1 MDASDKHGY
10 GPSQFEKGTLR
21 DQLKTGTKDVHTV
34 ADKLFT
40 ENFVKDT
47 MDRVT
52 YRHFLSQLYFLYDA
66 MEEELRRNEKHPIV
80 GPVHFPDELERM
92 ASIEEDL
99 AYYYGPAWRSE
110 ISCLPSTR
118 RYVDRVRKIGSEQP
132 ELLIS
137 HAYTRYL
144 GDVSG
149 GQILKRIIGRLLSL
163 PADGSGIAFFE
174 FSRMES
180 IPKFKQFYNSR
191 MNSLELDDDT
201 MSALVDE
208 ANVSFQFS
216 VNVFAEV
223 IATAAKRRSVGP
235 VANGLTPMTGSK
247 SDGVSH
253 RTALLAMASLVV
265 TLSATMLGF
274 CPWFTREVL

>member
-1 MDASDKHGY
+1 
-10 GPSQFEKGTLR
+10 
-21 DQLKTGTKDVHTV
+21 
-34 ADKLFT
+34 
-40 ENFVKDT
+40 
-47 MDRVT
+47 
-52 YRHFLSQLYFLYDA
+52 
-66 MEEELRRNEKHPIV
+66 
-80 GPVHFPDELERM
+80 
-92 ASIEEDL
+92 
-99 AYYYGPAWRSE
+99 
-110 ISCLPSTR
+110 
-118 RYVDRVRKIGSEQP
+118 SEQP

-216 VNVFAEV
+216 VNV
-223 IATAAKRRSVGP
+223 
-235 VANGLTPMTGSK
+235 
-247 SDGVSH
+247 
-253 RTALLAMASLVV
+253 
-265 TLSATMLGF
+265 
-274 CPWFTREVL
+274 